1 MCNILHLSQNTINN
15 GVDGTG
21 RPSAEMFATSSSNTS
36 KTNAKPFDIKI
47 PNRSSSLELILTP
60 IIQSR
65 R

>member
-1 MCNILHLSQNTINN
+1 MCNVLHLSQNTKNS
-15 GVDGTG
+15 GVDGTGTG
-21 RPSAEMFATSSSNTS
+21 RPSAEMFATSSSH
-36 KTNAKPFDIKI
+36 KTNVKQNDAKI